1 MQITVQK
8 YGGKSV
14 ATISRIKQVAKKI
27 VKRQKSGEK
36 LVVVVSAMSDTTDR
50 LLEFAKLVSPNP
62 PERELDMLLTAGER
76 ISMALLSMAIW
87 CNGGRAISF
96 TGSQS
101 GIITDDN
108 HTRARIVEIRAN
120 RIIEELNNDKIVIV
134 AGFQGVS
141 GRREITTLGRGGSDT
156 TAVALACALGADVCE
171 IYSDVD
177 GIYSADPKK
186 VKGARHIDEID
197 YETLF
202 DMTFFG
208 AKVVH
213 SRAVEMARKFGV
225 KLVLASSMKEGNY
238 TMVKSKSLEGAK
250 FIAVSSHPEIYWIEA
265 TLPRESF
272 RNVVRKLDELR
283 TNLRNPSVTV
293 EDENIR
299 LSFWILP
306 DQLPEVDKLIR
317 DTGRDTFRI
326 YDAGL
331 VAASGY
337 GIAHSAEAIVLITEI
352 LEKNAIPYHHIGTTN
367 QSVFII
373 LPKDFVASAEK
384 VLHKRLIAEEEKL

>member
-293 EDENIR
+293 ENVNIR

>member
-186 VKGARHIDEID
+186 IKGARHIDEID

-265 TLPRESF
+265 TLPRKSF
-272 RNVVRKLDELR
+272 RNVIRKLDELR

-306 DQLPEVDKLIR
+306 NQLSEVDKLIR
-317 DTGRDTFRI
+317 DTGRNTFRI

-373 LPKDFVASAEK
+373 LPKDFVVSAEK

>member
-120 RIIEELNNDKIVIV
+120 RIVEELNNDKIVIV

-186 VKGARHIDEID
+186 IKGARHIDEID

-293 EDENIR
+293 ENEDIR

-317 DTGRDTFRI
+317 DTGRNTFRI

>member
-177 GIYSADPKK
+177 GIYSSDPKK
-186 VKGARHIDEID
+186 IKGARHIDEID

-306 DQLPEVDKLIR
+306 NQLPEVDKLIR

>member
-186 VKGARHIDEID
+186 IKGARHIDEID

-272 RNVVRKLDELR
+272 RNVIRKLDELR

-293 EDENIR
+293 ENENIR

-306 DQLPEVDKLIR
+306 NQLPEVDKLIR

>member
-186 VKGARHIDEID
+186 IKGARHIDEID

-293 EDENIR
+293 ENENIR

-317 DTGRDTFRI
+317 DTGRNTFRI

-373 LPKDFVASAEK
+373 LPKDFVGPAEK

>member
-186 VKGARHIDEID
+186 IKGARHIDEID

-272 RNVVRKLDELR
+272 RNVIRKLDELR

-293 EDENIR
+293 ENENIR

>member
-186 VKGARHIDEID
+186 IKGAKHIDEID

-250 FIAVSSHPEIYWIEA
+250 FVAVSSHPEIYWIEA

-306 DQLPEVDKLIR
+306 NQLPEVDKLIR

>member
-186 VKGARHIDEID
+186 IKGARHIDEID

>member
-186 VKGARHIDEID
+186 IKGARHI
-197 YETLF
+197 YVSC
-202 DMTFFG
+202 TFNFF
-208 AKVVH
+208 
-213 SRAVEMARKFGV
+213 R
-225 KLVLASSMKEGNY
+225 
-238 TMVKSKSLEGAK
+238 
-250 FIAVSSHPEIYWIEA
+250 VS
-265 TLPRESF
+265 
-272 RNVVRKLDELR
+272 
-283 TNLRNPSVTV
+283 
-293 EDENIR
+293 
-299 LSFWILP
+299 
-306 DQLPEVDKLIR
+306 
-317 DTGRDTFRI
+317 
-326 YDAGL
+326 
-331 VAASGY
+331 
-337 GIAHSAEAIVLITEI
+337 
-352 LEKNAIPYHHIGTTN
+352 
-367 QSVFII
+367 
-373 LPKDFVASAEK
+373 
-384 VLHKRLIAEEEKL
+384 

>member
-1 MQITVQK
+1 
-8 YGGKSV
+8 
-14 ATISRIKQVAKKI
+14 
-27 VKRQKSGEK
+27 
-36 LVVVVSAMSDTTDR
+36 
-50 LLEFAKLVSPNP
+50 
-62 PERELDMLLTAGER
+62 
-76 ISMALLSMAIW
+76 
-87 CNGGRAISF
+87 
-96 TGSQS
+96 
-101 GIITDDN
+101 
-108 HTRARIVEIRAN
+108 
-120 RIIEELNNDKIVIV
+120 
-134 AGFQGVS
+134 FQGVS

-156 TAVALACALGADVCE
+156 TAVALACDLGADVCE

-186 VKGARHIDEID
+186 IKGARHIDEID

-213 SRAVEMARKFGV
+213 SRAVEMARKCGV

-306 DQLPEVDKLIR
+306 NQLSEVDKLIR

>member
-177 GIYSADPKK
+177 GIYSSDPKK
-186 VKGARHIDEID
+186 IKGARHIDEID

>member
-186 VKGARHIDEID
+186 IKGARHIDEID

-293 EDENIR
+293 ENENIR

-317 DTGRDTFRI
+317 DTGRNTFRI

-373 LPKDFVASAEK
+373 LPKDFVGPAEK
-384 VLHKRLIAEEEKL
+384 VLHKRLIAEGEKL

>member
-186 VKGARHIDEID
+186 IKGARHIDEID

-293 EDENIR
+293 ENEDIR

-317 DTGRDTFRI
+317 DTGRNTFRI

>member
-87 CNGGRAISF
+87 SNGGRAISF

-120 RIIEELNNDKIVIV
+120 RIIEELNNNKIVIV

-186 VKGARHIDEID
+186 IKGARHIDEID

-213 SRAVEMARKFGV
+213 SRAVEMARKFSV

>member
-186 VKGARHIDEID
+186 IKGARHIDEID

-250 FIAVSSHPEIYWIEA
+250 FVAVSSHPEIYWIEA

-272 RNVVRKLDELR
+272 RNVIRKLDELR

-293 EDENIR
+293 ENENIR

-306 DQLPEVDKLIR
+306 NQLPEVDKLIR

>member
-1 MQITVQK
+1 
-8 YGGKSV
+8 
-14 ATISRIKQVAKKI
+14 
-27 VKRQKSGEK
+27 
-36 LVVVVSAMSDTTDR
+36 
-50 LLEFAKLVSPNP
+50 
-62 PERELDMLLTAGER
+62 
-76 ISMALLSMAIW
+76 MAIW

-186 VKGARHIDEID
+186 IKGARHIDEID

-272 RNVVRKLDELR
+272 RNVIRKLDELR

-306 DQLPEVDKLIR
+306 NQLSEVDKLIR

>member
-186 VKGARHIDEID
+186 IKGARHIDEID

-272 RNVVRKLDELR
+272 RNVIRKLDELR
-283 TNLRNPSVTV
+283 TNLSNPSVTV
-293 EDENIR
+293 ENENIR

-306 DQLPEVDKLIR
+306 NQLPEVDKLIR

-352 LEKNAIPYHHIGTTN
+352 LEKNAIPYHHVGTTN

>member
-171 IYSDVD
+171 IYLDVD

-186 VKGARHIDEID
+186 IKGAKHIDEID

-208 AKVVH
+208 AKVIH

-250 FIAVSSHPEIYWIEA
+250 FVAVSSHPEIYWIEA

-272 RNVVRKLDELR
+272 RTVVRKLDELR

-293 EDENIR
+293 ENVNIR

>member
-14 ATISRIKQVAKKI
+14 ATISRVKQVAKKI

-186 VKGARHIDEID
+186 IKGARHIDEID

-293 EDENIR
+293 ENEDIR

-317 DTGRDTFRI
+317 DTGRNTFRI

>member
-186 VKGARHIDEID
+186 IKGARHIDEID

-272 RNVVRKLDELR
+272 RNVIRKLDELR
-283 TNLRNPSVTV
+283 TNLSNPSVTV
-293 EDENIR
+293 ENENIR

-306 DQLPEVDKLIR
+306 NQLPEVDKLIR